1 MSDPW
6 VIRSTW
12 HEDQLHTLILGL
24 RPSLNTLQN
33 LLAFANTFICT
44 HPANVSDTHYN
55 EGSSALREL
64 DYLDWTCL
72 VEVQLL
78 DLLIWFEHQVSS
90 ILYSSGLLLLT
101 SPIKVTRLSYKESKM
116 HPLFK
121 LQNTSVVFDYSS
133 DLGIRSCVGSM
144 ESSFYRPRSAIPVYR
159 ATYYCGQKFTWP
171 PEKEWKAMQAKE
183 TELKRL
189 AKGGKGRPPK
199 VHHFL
204 LSYQV
209 SCQGA
214 QTGNKSKVPRDK
226 SHTRQAAR
234 KCKCR
239 LHVCAAYIVVSLNT
253 E

>member
-1 MSDPW
+1 
-6 VIRSTW
+6 
-12 HEDQLHTLILGL
+12 
-24 RPSLNTLQN
+24 
-33 LLAFANTFICT
+33 
-44 HPANVSDTHYN
+44 
-55 EGSSALREL
+55 
-64 DYLDWTCL
+64 
-72 VEVQLL
+72 
-78 DLLIWFEHQVSS
+78 
-90 ILYSSGLLLLT
+90 
-101 SPIKVTRLSYKESKM
+101 M

-133 DLGIRSCVGSM
+133 DLGIRLCVGSM

-171 PEKEWKAMQAKE
+171 PEKEWKVMQAKE

-214 QTGNKSKVPRDK
+214 QTGTSP
-226 SHTRQAAR
+226 
-234 KCKCR
+234 KCPEISLIPDR
-239 LHVCAAYIVVSLNT
+239 LPGSVNAGFMYVQHILLCH
-253 E
+253 